1 MAKNKITISGILYII
16 MSVMAMNF
24 LALGIYLI
32 VALQL
37 GFINTT
43 DLEDMAWVLV
53 GNRKYAMTKEQI
65 TEYNELV
72 SDREKRYKEL
82 TATEGSDDTRNA
94 SAAALNEMR
103 KQLEERIRALRE
115 LRNQHEQRLSDLRE
129 RIERLKQD
137 YVKEK
142 NNLEAWKIENTKASL
157 DEKTAKM
164 GKTLRA
170 LDPELIA
177 NYFLSISPYD
187 SARSIESYLTPDITA
202 EVMAALPADNQRQIL
217 PLLENKY
224 AGMSPAAIAKAW
236 TTPGTND
243 YKNSE
248 QMAEYMKKMTVP
260 QAFTIFTLMEPR
272 IRADLVRLLKSTNGN
287 GNNN

>member
-1 MAKNKITISGILYII
+1 MAKNKVTLGSILYII

-24 LALGIYLI
+24 LAVCIYL
-32 VALQL
+32 VMAYQL
-37 GFINTT
+37 GFVSLA
-43 DLEDMAWVLV
+43 DLEDMAMVLV

-65 TEYNELV
+65 IEYNELV
-72 SDREKRYKEL
+72 RDRENRRKAL

-94 SAAALNEMR
+94 SAAALNEMK
-103 KQLEERIRALRE
+103 KQLEEKIRALRE
-115 LRNQHEQRLSDLRE
+115 LRAQHEIRLTDLRE
-129 RIERLKQD
+129 RIESLKKE

-142 NNLEAWKIENTKASL
+142 DNLQAWKLENSKVAL
-157 DEKTAKM
+157 AEKTDKM
-164 GKTLRA
+164 GRTLRA

-202 EVMAALPADNQRQIL
+202 EVMAVLPERNLRQIL

-224 AGMSPAAIAKAW
+224 AGMSPSAIAKAW
-236 TTPGTND
+236 TTPGTED
-243 YKNSE
+243 YKNPE

-260 QAFTIFTLMEPR
+260 EAFTVFTLMEPR

-287 GNNN
+287 EANN

>member
-1 MAKNKITISGILYII
+1 MAKNKVTLGSILYII

-24 LALGIYLI
+24 LAVCIYL
-32 VALQL
+32 VMAYQL
-37 GFINTT
+37 GFVSLA
-43 DLEDMAWVLV
+43 DLEDMAMVLV

-65 TEYNELV
+65 IEYNELV
-72 SDREKRYKEL
+72 RDRENRRKAL

-94 SAAALNEMR
+94 SAAALNEMK
-103 KQLEERIRALRE
+103 KQLEEKIRALRE
-115 LRNQHEQRLSDLRE
+115 LRAQHEIRLTDLRE
-129 RIERLKQD
+129 RIESLKKE

-142 NNLEAWKIENTKASL
+142 NNLQAWKLENSKVAL
-157 DEKTAKM
+157 AEKTDKM
-164 GKTLRA
+164 GRTLRA

-202 EVMAALPADNQRQIL
+202 EVMAVLPERNLRQIL

-224 AGMSPAAIAKAW
+224 AGMSPSAIAKAW
-236 TTPGTND
+236 TTPGTED
-243 YKNSE
+243 YKNPE

-260 QAFTIFTLMEPR
+260 EAFTVFTLMEPR

-287 GNNN
+287 EANN